1 MYGGYLRTGCTVT
14 YCCRIAPIGCDSM
27 TLIAAQY
34 ILHVAIDNGA
44 PSNAP
49 FVIYTDE
56 QGQVF
61 MLFNIM

>member
-1 MYGGYLRTGCTVT
+1 MVGIYVLAVT
-14 YCCRIAPIGCDSM
+14 YCCRIAPIGCDRWR
-27 TLIAAQY
+27 LLLHKN
-34 ILHVAIDNGA
+34 ILHAAIDNGA